1 MALGDGSTM
10 GMQRLSHGLMLGT
23 LFLLIWTG
31 WVRGQEA
38 GSGGDFQ
45 LPDGVEYLAQARQE
59 PRKLRIHRLVI
70 DLEKVGN
77 RLAVGLDEDPD
88 QEGPAETQ
96 LAKPMVLATKHQMRC
111 AINTNAWAMLPD
123 PKTGKPPGYI
133 VGGHANISGWAKQGE
148 DKRSS
153 REPAYWSCWQESDG
167 RCQIGSFDPNSPHR
181 REPKEPRWAVSGFR
195 GILMDGKILAE
206 PSDVLHPRT
215 ALGLSED
222 GKKMVWLVVDGRQPG
237 YSEGV
242 SERELAELLVE
253 AGCHDGMNLDGGGS
267 SVMLLTSASG
277 ALQPVNKPSDKL
289 GPRPIPVLLGIG
301 P

>member
-1 MALGDGSTM
+1 MM
-10 GMQRLSHGLMLGT
+10 MIQRLIHGLLLGT
-23 LFLLIWTG
+23 MALLIWAG
-31 WVRGQEA
+31 RVSGQEA

-45 LPDGVEYLAQARQE
+45 LPDGVEYSVEARQE

-77 RLAVGLDEDPD
+77 RLAVGLDQDPD
-88 QEGPAETQ
+88 QQGPAETQ
-96 LAKPMVLATKHQMRC
+96 LTKPIALAQKHQMRC

-123 PKTGKPPGYI
+123 AKTGKPPGYI
-133 VGGHANISGWAKQGE
+133 VGGHANISGWAMQGE
-148 DKRSS
+148 DQRSP

-167 RCQIGSFDPNSPHR
+167 RCWIGCFAPESPYR
-181 REPKEPRWAVSGFR
+181 RQPQEPRWAVSGFR

-215 ALGLSED
+215 ALGLSDD
-222 GKKMVWLVVDGRQPG
+222 GKRMVWLVVDGRQPG

-253 AGCHDGMNLDGGGS
+253 AGCQDGMNLDGGGS

-277 ALQPVNKPSDKL
+277 ILQPVNKPSDKL
-289 GPRPIPVLLGIG
+289 GARPIPVLLGIG

>member
-1 MALGDGSTM
+1 
-10 GMQRLSHGLMLGT
+10 
-23 LFLLIWTG
+23 
-31 WVRGQEA
+31 
-38 GSGGDFQ
+38 
-45 LPDGVEYLAQARQE
+45 
-59 PRKLRIHRLVI
+59 VI
-70 DLEKVGN
+70 DLEKVGS

-88 QEGPAETQ
+88 QQGPAETQ

-123 PKTGKPPGYI
+123 PTTGKPPGYI
-133 VGGHANISGWAKQGE
+133 VGGHANISGWAKQG
-148 DKRSS
+148 DDARSP
-153 REPAYWSCWQESDG
+153 REPAYWSCWQES
-167 RCQIGSFDPNSPHR
+167 HR
-181 REPKEPRWAVSGFR
+181 RDPKSPRWAVSGFR

-222 GKKMVWLVVDGRQPG
+222 GRRMVWLVVDGRQPG